1 MSTTATKQSTKK
13 SISKVHRQTSGN
25 RAGLNLPVCRMASI
39 LRKSVP
45 SKMHVS
51 SKFTIAL
58 TAAIEYMDREL
69 IELMTEQKGKTSIL
83 TSKKLNEVISKDA
96 ELRDIFRSYIIVK
109 PKKAI
114 AAVPKPKETTAATVN
129 KK

>member
-13 SISKVHRQTSGN
+13 SISKVHRQTSGD
-25 RAGLNLPVCRMASI
+25 RAGLSLPVCRMASI

-45 SKMHVS
+45 AKMHVS

-83 TSKKLNEVISKDA
+83 TSKKLNEVVSKDA

-109 PKKAI
+109 PKKAV
-114 AAVPKPKETTAATVN
+114 AAPKPKETTAATVN